1 MIEGHLEK
9 ARNELILA
17 YNAAKNADLPSSIVG
32 IAEML
37 ADVSAEL
44 QYHQI
49 RRVRAVDNLD
59 TEYKKQ

>member
-49 RRVRAVDNLD
+49 RRGWKLS
-59 TEYKKQ
+59 